1 MKILPF
7 QIRENFYPMKILN
20 SLLVNASILFISS
33 AYASDHCAV
42 SNENSVTNRSNSE
55 LPLYTKTISDES
67 MSEELESS
75 EELGKT
81 LRNSLDLSKL
91 TLIGIILLES
101 ESCEVSSESSC
112 SVELINEC
120 QEKQVRPKSAQILD

>member
-1 MKILPF
+1 
-7 QIRENFYPMKILN
+7 MKILN

-33 AYASDHCAV
+33 AYASDNCTV

-55 LPLYTKTISDES
+55 LTFYTKTISDES
-67 MSEELESS
+67 MGEEFESS
-75 EELGKT
+75 EVLEKT
-81 LRNSLDLSKL
+81 LRNSLNFSKL
-91 TLIGIILLES
+91 RLIDYILLES
-101 ESCEVSSESSC
+101 ESSEVSFESSF